1 MQKFTVSGYKG
12 VREIELIPNGAL
24 TIIAG
29 DNGAGKSSFIDAI
42 TELIDP
48 RGVKLTPKP
57 IREGETQARAEFED
71 DELGIRLTRVWTK
84 DGSAGTLTAEN
95 LDGARY
101 QRPAEMVAKL
111 TGGSI
116 FDPVSWLALDEKKQ
130 LEELLSKVELPFDL
144 DTLAA
149 NKKQAENDRLEAGR
163 EVKRLKSVV
172 ESLPNHGGDVPLEEV
187 SSREVIDKIN
197 LIQGGLDDIRDANT
211 DIREANEEISR
222 VNAEIRRLTER
233 LAAAER
239 KRGVAIK
246 FLDSIE
252 GDPQAELEAAKGQLN
267 DLEAINQRVREKATR
282 RVQNDALIAAAF
294 DYAAAKNRID
304 AIELVKR
311 KGLEEAEFP
320 IPGLS
325 VDEDGITYDGI
336 PFGQVN
342 SAHRTRVAFAI
353 ATAGDPDLKLTIIK
367 NGDLLDA
374 NSIEA
379 LQQMADERGYT
390 VLVERDRDASR
401 DMGFVI
407 RDGELAN

>member
-95 LDGARY
+95 FDGARY

-172 ESLPNHGGDVPLEEV
+172 ESMPNHGDDVPDEEV
-187 SSREVIDKIN
+187 SSREVIDKISATQAIIDN
-197 LIQGGLDDIRDANT
+197 IANAKWS
-211 DIREANEEISR
+211 EAESCDEIER
-222 VNAEIRRLTER
+222 IDAEIARLTNDRER
-233 LAAAER
+233 ASYRAQSAADFIANVEGDPYGELAAA
-239 KRGVAIK
+239 KA
-246 FLDSIE
+246 
-252 GDPQAELEAAKGQLN
+252 QLN
-267 DLEAINQRVREKATR
+267 DLEAVNQRVREKATR
-282 RVQNDALIAAAF
+282 RVQNDALIAATLG
-294 DYAAAKNRID
+294 YADAQNRID
-304 AIELVKR
+304 AAELVKR
-311 KGLEEAEFP
+311 EGLEEAVFP

-325 VDEDGITYDGI
+325 VDDGGITYDGI